1 MGLAI
6 KPSIAKAPQS
16 PGGRAPPP
24 RSDGQIKLLRCVYD
38 RVAIIVRNH
47 VAPFIRASPQGR
59 VWLRTMYAELHHTVP
74 FAMMRMAV
82 LDTPFGVP
90 CEVPYALHTRN
101 AAVAQALHRIRALL
115 AGVQAEFDRQ
125 PADVRARLLNS
136 KPIVLA
142 QIRLANIR
150 HLCDAITTT

>member
-6 KPSIAKAPQS
+6 KPSIAKPPNAQ
-16 PGGRAPPP
+16 GRASPP

-38 RVAIIVRNH
+38 RVSVIVRNH
-47 VAPFIRASPQGR
+47 VAPAIKASPQGR

-74 FAMMRMAV
+74 FTMLRMPV

-90 CEVPYALHTRN
+90 CEVPYALATRS

-115 AGVQAEFDRQ
+115 AGVQAEFERQ
-125 PADVRARLLNS
+125 PAEVKARLLHS

-142 QIRLANIR
+142 QIRLANIQ
-150 HLCDAITTT
+150 HLCDAITTA